1 MEHAA
6 PKSSMHQPST
16 QPACQPARLISSAI
30 VRARLVLHP
39 SARAL
44 HVSSSTA
51 PEIHCMRYLTRF
63 AIVLLS
69 FMAWVIA
76 NAALAQGKCE
86 PDAVAKKY
94 PSLVGKT
101 IIVAAAGEGAPFS
114 FRDSKNF
121 ENLIGFDSDIARAAF
136 ACIGVK
142 MEFKIGA
149 WSGLLPAVIASQA
162 NVMWNNLYY
171 TPARA
176 KQVDFVTHLIAA
188 TTGMVRKGNPRNI
201 HSLDDVCGARTAA
214 GLGTV
219 EEASF
224 RQVSEKCVAAG
235 KPPVE
240 ITTYPDR
247 PSGVRMLQ
255 NDRIDAM
262 MSDAGALGYIIATSP
277 NEFERG
283 YTMLTNYKVGP
294 GIRKDLPE
302 LRQAIFDALT
312 ILQQDGTQKELM
324 VKYSMDPELARP
336 VELHTE

>member
-1 MEHAA
+1 
-6 PKSSMHQPST
+6 
-16 QPACQPARLISSAI
+16 
-30 VRARLVLHP
+30 
-39 SARAL
+39 
-44 HVSSSTA
+44 
-51 PEIHCMRYLTRF
+51 MRHLRF
-63 AIVLLS
+63 AILLLS
-69 FMAWVIA
+69 FVVWATA
-76 NAALAQGKCE
+76 NTAVAQGKCE
-86 PDAVAKKY
+86 PGAVAKKY
-94 PSLVGKT
+94 PALAGKT
-101 IIVAAAGEGAPFS
+101 IIVAQAGEGAPFS
-114 FRDSKNF
+114 FRDPKNF
-121 ENLIGFDSDIARAAF
+121 EALLGFDADIVRAAV

-142 MEFKIGA
+142 MDFKIGA
-149 WSGLLPAVIASQA
+149 WSGLLPATIAGQA
-162 NVMWNNLYY
+162 DVMWNNLYY
-171 TPARA
+171 TPVRA

-201 HSLDDVCGARTAA
+201 HSLDDVCGVRAAA

-255 NDRIDAM
+255 NDRIDVM
-262 MSDAGALGYIIATSP
+262 MSDAGALGYIIAASP
-277 NEFERG
+277 NEFERA
-283 YTMLTNYKVGP
+283 YSILTNYKVGP

-324 VKYSMDPELARP
+324 LKYNMDPELARP